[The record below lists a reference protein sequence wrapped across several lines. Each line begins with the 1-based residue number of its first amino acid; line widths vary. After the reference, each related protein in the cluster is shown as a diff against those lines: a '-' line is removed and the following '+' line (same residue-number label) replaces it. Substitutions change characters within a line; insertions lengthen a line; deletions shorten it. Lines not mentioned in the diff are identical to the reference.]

1 MIEFKILKKSK
12 ISRAR
17 LGMLKTSHGIVET
30 PCLVPVATQAVIKTL
45 TSEEVE
51 QTQSQILI
59 ANTFHLHLKP
69 GEKIVESAGGL
80 HRFMNWSKPLMT
92 DSGGFQV
99 FSLGFGRDF
108 GTGKILKQKSDSF
121 IKKGQQ
127 PKLLK
132 ITSEGVLFT
141 SPLNGEKIFLGPKE
155 SIKIQESL
163 GADII
168 FAFDECTSPMA
179 DYQYTKNSLSRTHR
193 WAKICLKSKKS
204 LPTGRQASQA
214 LFGIIQGGKFK
225 DLRKE
230 SAQFIGSLP
239 FDGFGIGG
247 EFGDN
252 KKIMVEMID
261 WVIKELP
268 EEKPRHL
275 LGIGRLEDI
284 AKIIKAGVDTFDC
297 IVPTRYARHGAAFT
311 SEGKLDFA
319 KTKFLKDKKPLDKN
333 CSCFVCLNY
342 RRNYIGHLFRAGEI
356 TALKLLTFHNLC
368 FFNNEI
374 AKIREKIKKGKI

>member
-1 MIEFKILKKSK
+1 MPEFKILKKSK
-12 ISRAR
+12 VSKAR
-17 LGMLKTSHGIVET
+17 LGLLETSHGIVET
-30 PCLVPVATQAVIKTL
+30 PCLVPVATQAAVKTL
-45 TSEEVE
+45 TSEETE
-51 QTQSQILI
+51 QTRSQILI

-69 GEKIVESAGGL
+69 GEEIVKAGGGL
-80 HRFMNWSKPLMT
+80 HRFMNWPRPLMT

-108 GTGKILKQKSDSF
+108 GTGKILKEKSDSL

-132 ITSEGVLFT
+132 INSDGVYFI
-141 SPLNGEKIFLGPKE
+141 SPIDGQKIFLGPRE

-179 DYQYTKNSLSRTHR
+179 NYEYTKKSLIKTHN
-193 WAKICLKSKKS
+193 WAKICLKYKKS
-204 LPTGRQASQA
+204 KQS
-214 LFGIIQGGKFK
+214 LFGIVQGGKFR

-230 SAQFIGSLP
+230 SAKFIGSLP

-268 EEKPRHL
+268 KEKPRHL

-297 IVPTRYARHGAAFT
+297 IVPTRFARHGIAFV
-311 SEGKLDFA
+311 SEGKLDMS
-319 KTKFLKDKKPLDKN
+319 KTKYLKDKQPLDRN
-333 CSCFVCLNY
+333 CSCFVCRTY
-342 RRNYIGHLFRAGEI
+342 QRNYINHLFRANEI
-356 TALKLLTFHNLC
+356 TALKLLTFHNLY
-368 FFNNEI
+368 FFNTEI
-374 AKIREKIKKGKI
+374 AKIREKIKKGKF

>member
-1 MIEFKILKKSK
+1 MLEFKILKKSK

-30 PCLVPVATQAVIKTL
+30 PCLVPVATQAVVKTL

-51 QTQSQILI
+51 QTKSQILI

-69 GEKIVESAGGL
+69 GEEIVKSAGGL
-80 HRFMNWSKPLMT
+80 HKFMNWPKPLMT

-108 GTGKILKQKSDSF
+108 GTGKILKEKSNLF

-132 ITSEGVLFT
+132 ITGDGVFFT

-155 SIKIQESL
+155 SIEIQESL

-168 FAFDECTSPMA
+168 FTFDECTSPMA
-179 DYQYTKNSLSRTHR
+179 DYDYTKKSLSRTHR
-193 WAKICLKSKKS
+193 WALQCLKTKNPK
-204 LPTGRQASQA
+204 LKTQN
-214 LFGIIQGGKFK
+214 LFGIVQGGKFK

-230 SAQFIGSLP
+230 SAKFIGSLP

-319 KTKFLKDKKPLDKN
+319 RMKFLKDKKPLDKK
-333 CSCFVCLNY
+333 CSCFVCQNY
-342 RRNYIGHLFRAGEI
+342 RRNYINHLFRAGEI
-356 TALKLLTFHNLC
+356 TALKLLTFHNLY

-374 AKIREKIKKGKI
+374 AKVREKIKKGKF

>member
-1 MIEFKILKKSK
+1 MLEFKILKKSK
-12 ISRAR
+12 VSKAR
-17 LGMLKTSHGIVET
+17 LGLLETSHGIVET
-30 PCLVPVATQAVIKTL
+30 PCLVPVATQAAVKTL
-45 TSEEVE
+45 TSEEAE
-51 QTQSQILI
+51 QTRSQILI

-69 GEKIVESAGGL
+69 GEEIVKAGGGL
-80 HRFMNWSKPLMT
+80 HRFMNWPRPLMT

-108 GTGKILKQKSDSF
+108 GTGKILKEKSDSL

-132 ITSEGVLFT
+132 INSDGVYFI
-141 SPLNGEKIFLGPKE
+141 SPIDGQKIFLGPRE

-179 DYQYTKNSLSRTHR
+179 NYEYTKKSLIKTHN
-193 WAKICLKSKKS
+193 WAKICLKYKKS
-204 LPTGRQASQA
+204 QQSL
-214 LFGIIQGGKFK
+214 LGIVQGGKFR

-230 SAQFIGSLP
+230 SAKFIGSLP

-268 EEKPRHL
+268 KEKPRHL

-297 IVPTRYARHGAAFT
+297 IVPTRFARHGIAFI
-311 SEGKLDFA
+311 SEGKLDMS
-319 KTKFLKDKKPLDKN
+319 KTKYLKDKQPLDRN
-333 CSCFVCLNY
+333 CSCFVCRTY
-342 RRNYIGHLFRAGEI
+342 QRNYINHLFRANEI
-356 TALKLLTFHNLC
+356 TALKLLTFHNLY
-368 FFNNEI
+368 FFNSEI
-374 AKIREKIKKGKI
+374 AKIREKIKKGKF

>member
-17 LGMLKTSHGIVET
+17 LGLLKTENGVVET
-30 PCLVPVATQAVIKTL
+30 PCFAPVATQAAVKTL

-51 QTQSQILI
+51 QTKTQILI

-80 HRFMNWSKPLMT
+80 HKFMNWPKPLMT

-108 GTGKILKQKSDSF
+108 GTGKILKTKTDSL
-121 IKKGQQ
+121 IRKGQQ
-127 PKLLK
+127 PKLIK
-132 ITSEGVLFT
+132 ITGGGVFFT
-141 SPLNGEKIFLGPKE
+141 SPLNGQKIFLGPRE

-168 FAFDECTSPMA
+168 FTFDECTAPLA
-179 DYQYTKNSLSRTHR
+179 DYEYTKNSLARTHR
-193 WAKICLKSKKS
+193 WAEICLKSKKS
-204 LPTGRQASQA
+204 GQA
-214 LFGIIQGGKFK
+214 LFGIVQGGKFK
-225 DLRKE
+225 DLRIE
-230 SAQFIGSLP
+230 SAKFIGSLP

-252 KKIMVEMID
+252 KKIMTQMID

-268 EEKPRHL
+268 EVKPRHL

-284 AKIIKAGVDTFDC
+284 AKIIKAGIDTFDC
-297 IVPTRYARHGAAFT
+297 IAPTRFARHGIAFV
-311 SEGKLDFA
+311 SEGELDML
-319 KTKFLKDKKPLDKN
+319 KTKFSEDKNPLDKK
-333 CSCFVCLNY
+333 CSCFVCRNY
-342 RRNYIGHLFRAGEI
+342 RRNYINHLFRAGEI
-356 TALKLLTFHNLC
+356 TALKLLTFHNLY
-368 FFNNEI
+368 FFNSEI
-374 AKIREKIKKGKI
+374 ANIREKIKKGKF

>member
-1 MIEFKILKKSK
+1 MEFEILKKSK
-12 ISRAR
+12 ISQAR
-17 LGMLKTSHGIVET
+17 LGALQTSHGVVET
-30 PCLVPVATQAVIKTL
+30 PCLVPVATQAAIKTL

-69 GEKIVESAGGL
+69 GEEIVKAAGGL
-80 HRFMNWSKPLMT
+80 HKFMNWPRPLMT

-108 GTGKILKQKSDSF
+108 GTGKILKGKSDYS

-132 ITSEGVLFT
+132 IGNDGVVFT
-141 SPLNGEKIFLGPKE
+141 SPIDGRKIFLGPKE
-155 SIKIQESL
+155 SIKIQEAL

-168 FAFDECTSPMA
+168 FAFDECTPPLA
-179 DYQYTKNSLSRTHR
+179 DREYTEKSLLKTHR
-193 WAKICLKSKKS
+193 WAVQCLKAKNSKFKTQS
-204 LPTGRQASQA
+204 
-214 LFGIIQGGKFK
+214 LFGIVQGGKFR

-230 SAQFIGSLP
+230 SAGFIGSLP

-252 KKIMVEMID
+252 KKIMIEMID
-261 WVIKELP
+261 WVIRKLP
-268 EEKPRHL
+268 EAKPRHL

-284 AKIIKAGVDTFDC
+284 TKIIKAGVDTFDC
-297 IVPTRYARHGAAFT
+297 IVPTRYARHGIAFT
-311 SEGKLDFA
+311 SGGKLDFA
-319 KTKFLKDKKPLDKN
+319 KMKFLKDKKPLDKN
-333 CSCFVCLNY
+333 CACFVCRNY
-342 RRNYIGHLFRAGEI
+342 RRNYINHLFRAGEI
-356 TALKLLTFHNLC
+356 TALKLLTFHNLY
-368 FFNNEI
+368 FFNGEI
-374 AKIREKIKKGKI
+374 AKIRERIKKGKF

>member
-17 LGMLKTSHGIVET
+17 LGLLKTENGVVET
-30 PCLVPVATQAVIKTL
+30 PCFAPVATQAAVKTL

-51 QTQSQILI
+51 QTKTQILI

-80 HRFMNWSKPLMT
+80 HKFMNWPKPMMT

-108 GTGKILKQKSDSF
+108 GTGKILKTKTDSF
-121 IKKGQQ
+121 IRKGQQ
-127 PKLLK
+127 PKLIK
-132 ITSEGVLFT
+132 ITGGGVFFT
-141 SPLNGEKIFLGPKE
+141 SPLNGQKIFLGPRE
-155 SIKIQESL
+155 SVKIQEAL

-168 FAFDECTSPMA
+168 FAFDECTAPLA
-179 DYQYTKNSLSRTHR
+179 DYEYTKNSLARTHR
-193 WAKICLKSKKS
+193 WAEICLKSKKS
-204 LPTGRQASQA
+204 GQA
-214 LFGIIQGGKFK
+214 LFGIVQGGKFK
-225 DLRKE
+225 DLRIE
-230 SAQFIGSLP
+230 SAKFIGSLP

-252 KKIMVEMID
+252 KKIMTQMID

-284 AKIIKAGVDTFDC
+284 AKIIKAGIDTFDC
-297 IVPTRYARHGAAFT
+297 PPRDSFRFGRGIGYV
-311 SEGKLDFA
+311 
-319 KTKFLKDKKPLDKN
+319 KN
-333 CSCFVCLNY
+333 KIFGRQES
-342 RRNYIGHLFRAGEI
+342 AG
-356 TALKLLTFHNLC
+356 
-368 FFNNEI
+368 
-374 AKIREKIKKGKI
+374 

>member
-1 MIEFKILKKSK
+1 MIEFKILKESK

-17 LGMLKTSHGIVET
+17 LGMLKTSHGAVET
-30 PCLVPVATQAVIKTL
+30 PCLVPVATQAAIKTL
-45 TSEEVE
+45 TSEEAG

-69 GEKIVESAGGL
+69 GEEIVKSAGGL
-80 HRFMNWSKPLMT
+80 HKFMNWPKPLMT

-108 GTGKILKQKSDSF
+108 GTGKILKGKPNSS

-132 ITSEGVLFT
+132 ITGDGVFFA

-155 SIKIQESL
+155 SIKIQEAL

-179 DYQYTKNSLSRTHR
+179 DYDYTKKSLLKTHR
-193 WAKICLKSKKS
+193 WAEICLRSKKS
-204 LPTGRQASQA
+204 KQA
-214 LFGIIQGGKFK
+214 LFGIVQGGKFK

-247 EFGDN
+247 EFGNN

-261 WVIKELP
+261 WVIRELP
-268 EEKPRHL
+268 EQKPRHL

-297 IVPTRYARHGAAFT
+297 IVPTRFARHGAAFA
-311 SEGKLDFA
+311 SEGRLDFS
-319 KTKFLKDKKPLDKN
+319 KTKFLKDKNPLDKK
-333 CSCFVCLNY
+333 CSCFVCRDY
-342 RRNYIGHLFRAGEI
+342 RRNYLAHLFRANEI
-356 TALKLLTFHNLC
+356 TALRLLTFHNLY
-368 FFNNEI
+368 FFNSEI
-374 AKIREKIKKGKI
+374 AKIREKIKKGKF